1 MVARS
6 DVSGVRVTAH
16 VLPTWVLPRRVA
28 ERGYTS
34 ERHAASSS
42 LTSRSRFRNIA
53 RTSSRAST
61 IFCAVPEDAIKD
73 VQLRQAAD
81 ASPGLWGKLQA
92 TRPEKRP
99 SRRGFPFPSSPRSG
113 PQPSSRSTVGVSLLA
128 GACWAASRCQSCDLL
143 EKFAHSGPGL
153 DRHTSGPIWVLD
165 RAETAR
171 SCAWGANPGATP
183 AHRRRVV
190 ERRGERTGK
199 LGSFRD
205 LGLRHP

>member
-6 DVSGVRVTAH
+6 DMSGVPVNAH
-16 VLPTWVLPRRVA
+16 AVQTPVEPRRVA

-34 ERHAASSS
+34 ERHARVERRPSSARC
-42 LTSRSRFRNIA
+42 LKMRSK
-53 RTSSRAST
+53 
-61 IFCAVPEDAIKD
+61 E
-73 VQLRQAAD
+73 VQARQATD
-81 ASPGLWGKLQA
+81 PSPGLWGRLQA

-153 DRHTSGPIWVLD
+153 DRHTSGPIWVL
-165 RAETAR
+165 AETAR
-171 SCAWGANPGATP
+171 SCAWGATP